1 MPVKTEKDTEI
12 LLSELTRTS
21 SLQQFN
27 RKNDTHLSHPDP
39 IAYLLDIASARGI
52 RKAAVIKN
60 SLIERTYAYHLM
72 NGSKNPG
79 RDHLIAFC
87 RAGELV
93 LEETQN
99 VLKYACQRQL
109 YARDRRD
116 AAVIFGISNHYTV
129 CRINLLLEELEL
141 PPLIT

>member
-1 MPVKTEKDTEI
+1 MPGKIEKDTES
-12 LLSELTRTS
+12 LLSELTETP

-27 RKNDTHLSHPDP
+27 TKNDAHLSHPAAID
-39 IAYLLDIASARGI
+39 YLLDIASARGI

-93 LEETQN
+93 LGETQN